1 MRRPA
6 EHRVG
11 RTEVDGDVGPRQMVV
26 PDRIRLTDRLPPDTS
41 LDLRFCGHACLAVLR
56 ESSGWP
62 KTLSIAM
69 RVRSSSSGQM

>member
-26 PDRIRLTDRLPPDTS
+26 PDRIRLTDRLPSGNTTK
-41 LDLRFCGHACLAVLR
+41 CAQAV
-56 ESSGWP
+56 E
-62 KTLSIAM
+62 
-69 RVRSSSSGQM
+69 